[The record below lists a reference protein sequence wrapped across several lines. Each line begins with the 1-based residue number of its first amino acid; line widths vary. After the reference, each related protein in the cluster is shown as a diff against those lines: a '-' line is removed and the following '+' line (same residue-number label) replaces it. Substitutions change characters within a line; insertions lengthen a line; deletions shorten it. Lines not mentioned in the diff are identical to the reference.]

1 MYKHILMPTD
11 GSELAAKAIEAG
23 LSLAQAT
30 GARLTA
36 MVAIEPFN
44 AFALAPEQIEY
55 NHEVYASQ
63 ARAEAHRILDDIAAR
78 AAERGLR
85 CEGVVVEAGQ
95 PHEAII
101 DACTRAGCDLIIMAS
116 HGRRGMAA
124 VVLGSVT
131 QKVLTHTTTPV
142 LVYR

>member
-11 GSELAAKAIEAG
+11 GSALAAKAIEAG
-23 LSLAQAT
+23 FALAQAT

-44 AFALAPEQIEY
+44 AFALSPESAVY

-63 ARAEAHRILDDIAAR
+63 ARAEAHRIVDEIAAR

-85 CEGVVVEAGQ
+85 CEAVVAEATQ

-101 DACTRAGCDLIIMAS
+101 EVAGRTGCDLIVMAS

-131 QKVLTHTTTPV
+131 QKVLAHTSTPV